1 VSIQDLNDPKST
13 SDFEWQITVSSYVNE
28 DSGDTIL
35 RLIHK
40 YTGKILY
47 ADKLTFNVKFKTTTD
62 TNYTVID
69 FDNAQCKMEND
80 TRNTSYWIVTVEDGH
95 YASGST
101 DYTKDSAAGTL
112 NLGQDWFIERDDIDR
127 DVNLCI
133 QPDGTETGWGADI
146 SYFACKEIWCEMQRK
161 FTTLDYYDFDFDPNG
176 VTENLIIATGDAS
189 LLIG

>member
-1 VSIQDLNDPKST
+1 
-13 SDFEWQITVSSYVNE
+13 
-28 DSGDTIL
+28 
-35 RLIHK
+35 
-40 YTGKILY
+40 
-47 ADKLTFNVKFKTTTD
+47 
-62 TNYTVID
+62 
-69 FDNAQCKMEND
+69 MEND

-189 LLIG
+189 LLIGQDGRAPNQETITNTATAAIELKVLQGSLSGIMTTALATAAMLASFSF